1 MNLSISV
8 NFVLSEFGMKGNH
21 QRTLW
26 LFLVC
31 FFMWVIPAQ
40 AQLEYESEKELK
52 EAAEEYFVSRDWA
65 KAKPLYAQLLSLY
78 PQDPAYNYRFGAC
91 VLYADKDKQEALK
104 FLGIATRKPNVDPEA
119 FYYLGQAYHLNYQF
133 NDAITNYTKFRNKQ
147 PKPAPDQNPSRQI
160 QMCKNGIKLLGDIKD
175 IAVIDK
181 QTIGDRDFFRIYD
194 LKGIGGKVVVKPDEF
209 KTKYD
214 KKQDETSIMYIPP
227 NPDVVYFSSYG
238 SKGSDGKD
246 IFYVRKLPSGEWGQP
261 NRLPSPINTEYD
273 EDYPFMHPDGKT
285 LYFCSKGHNSMG
297 GYDVFKSEYNE
308 YSGSWSK
315 PENLDFAFSSPDDD
329 ILFISDEDNAFAYF
343 ASKRSAGAG
352 KISVYKVKVSRRPA
366 NYTIIKGSFIAE
378 DRPEMKDAVIKVYD
392 HQFNEL
398 LGEFKTKST
407 DGEYLLSFPGNGG
420 KYKITV
426 ETTDDAP
433 VHSGV
438 VELPMLT
445 EFRPLKQE
453 LRLVG
458 TGDDEK
464 LVIKN
469 MFEEELADNVDR
481 MELMREIIKKQS
493 NLDINS
499 SESEALASE
508 IAGGD
513 SVDMKVSDYQY
524 TNMSNEDLI
533 SSAEKEAVELENE
546 TAALKNEMN
555 YAYNAAKEKSEEA
568 SGIFA
573 QSEKLEASIND
584 NMSAEEQQEIK
595 QQVIDLKKK
604 GGQLAAEAVI
614 ANDVARSLES
624 EYTEKQIDARNA
636 RAMANMV
643 RTSINN
649 GDRDNAIVK
658 YQELQDRMKE
668 LQLGKPA
675 MEQEKDLA
683 LEQAA
688 TARAKSDKAYEFM
701 DGLKEREQSLK
712 NKQRR
717 LEIELKNAKKKKDQ
731 ERIQNELNT
740 VQIDLED
747 IQLDVQRAEENAIA
761 LKKDLQLFESKN
773 RFTDDLYSDITLN
786 GPDYGQDFT
795 DQQKQALIRSL
806 DYFQQNDLVGE
817 FDETLASTFQLNEG
831 SYGMKEYGSKHNNE
845 LAAVDRITDP
855 VERANKRKE
864 INEQWLAD
872 IDSDI
877 ADKKQA
883 LENATTLEEKVKLQE
898 DINLLEEQR
907 DVKQK
912 DLEDDQQ
919 AIDNAL
925 ASNESSNTS
934 GNDTT
939 DSGNETGDNSSSEL
953 ADNNTS
959 QENGTDSESGNESG
973 SNESGNNTE
982 EGNNGSQTTADNEN
996 NTTSGNESGNDQN
1009 EGARP
1014 QTQDFINNTEDNY
1027 ENKLAAVE
1035 NEDDP
1040 GVKAQ
1045 SEAAI
1050 YDEWSKKLKEEAI
1063 VKKLE
1068 LIESQNPDERQQIK
1082 EEIAMLE
1089 SVSDEK
1095 KEKSDQLIAEYGEP
1109 DEQIAEQA
1117 TLTKEE
1123 RIKKRLDE
1131 MPVITAVKDGD
1142 VQDYNSQY
1150 EELVAEANQEEDQ
1163 EIKETLLHNIYENWA
1178 ETTNEEIE
1186 YRKETKDN
1194 LKKKEQKKED
1204 ELIAALES
1212 EQQERNNL
1220 AGQHEPVELVAS
1232 NNGGNSTEET
1242 PVIDDKGNFVD
1253 YGSKREDELAQTEEI
1268 ADEYEKNRKLGEIS
1282 YQWYK
1287 NTQEEIRIRESN
1299 LASMSGSKRAKEE
1312 ETITALKSDAEAR
1325 LSQANYYQGIAQQ
1338 VKERREQ
1345 EQLAATNPEEGGGS
1359 ASFNSV
1365 EAKSRLDR
1373 AKKVNNEITAL
1384 QYELD
1389 ETNKAF
1395 NTAETEEERADLQDK
1410 SDDLKDQIKAKEIEK
1425 LELAVQANQLEFD
1438 NDNPT
1443 ASALSKRS
1451 NSDDQDVILADL
1463 KMEEASAFMKA
1474 ASEKISEAENT
1485 TDLNKKNRLL
1495 AEALDNQKT
1504 AVRKQKEALATYID
1518 EGGPDV
1524 AALVDNGSLETDGGN
1539 DGNETAFVDN
1549 EVSNESGNESGNS
1562 TTENGSENITSGN
1575 NETTTGGNNQ
1585 SAGNET
1591 GTDSGQNT
1599 TDNNQL
1605 VADNNQNENTTDG
1618 GNADSGNNTTDGGN
1632 EESGNNGTDNNSN
1645 ALAENNNTQES
1656 GTDSQNNEGSNTNT
1670 TSGGNTTDSGTSEE
1684 VPTVDNV
1691 LADAD
1696 QGKSAS
1702 FGGPADIPRYKARKR
1717 KEQAQADKDK
1727 ADDLRDQ
1734 AANAKRKDRKA
1745 LIEEAEKLEQEA
1757 DQKLKEAEVL
1767 DAEAD
1772 SLNNIAEQEKQATAS
1787 TDSENNES
1795 PELSA
1800 EEQALLDALGADGI
1814 AQLKQTEDYNKYKSL
1829 QTRKRRLVKEADV
1842 EYERSRELKAEARRQ
1857 KELLDELKSLK
1868 NQAETDEDNAELDEQ
1883 IEIVSNRIGVLN
1895 STSDDLM
1902 SSSVQ
1907 KRQEIASL
1915 DRQIED
1921 ITNKAGSTLAAN
1933 MEAVEKND
1941 YVNNDTEILAFND
1954 GGSDTTDGGQETI
1967 TTDGGNDTASDSGNE
1982 TTDSGN
1988 ETTTGG
1994 NENTLAN
2001 NGGNETT
2008 SDNTSESGNTT
2019 ETGNDS
2025 GNETTFTEGGNDTQ
2039 GGNENTLTDNANDTG
2054 TDNGNTGNDG
2064 SSGNAPSSFNSPNL
2078 NEIPT
2083 VLLDDYFVVA
2093 SRSQSAYNSS
2103 KPIKEATQM
2112 PKGIV
2117 WAVQVGA
2124 FRNPIKQSTFKG
2136 FAPVFAHPLSNGIT
2150 RYTAGMFKTFDKA
2163 DEAKDKIRGMGYSD
2177 AFVVAYRDGKQ
2188 ISASAARESQGEQ
2201 EVASNEGTQNT
2212 DGNQTET
2219 GNTGGSNQAANVNAS
2234 YPTDNDGAT
2243 PVDRIQGVFFTVQ
2256 VGVYSKPAPSSA
2268 FGGLRPLNRETTSSG
2283 YYRYTYG
2290 RYDNIDD
2297 ARKAKQ
2303 KAINAG
2309 VSDAFITAYRN
2320 GKKIAVSDAMILLGG
2335 GQDNNDTQEV
2345 QPDNTND
2352 NTNDNT
2358 QEPEDNTPLGELEF
2372 KVNIGEYQDEVPV
2385 NIAAIYLQLTKRG
2398 IRSED
2403 LGATTRYTI
2412 GSFDN
2417 YNDAKKLKEEMVSL
2431 GIDNAAVMVKEDGKV
2446 RDLQEVLKKLGNQ

>member
-31 FFMWVIPAQ
+31 FFIWVIPAQ

-78 PQDPAYNYRFGAC
+78 PQEPDYNYRFGAC
-91 VLYADKDKQEALK
+91 VLYADKNKEEALK
-104 FLGIATRKPNVDPEA
+104 FLNIASRKPNVNPEA

-147 PKPAPDQNPSRQI
+147 SKPAPDQNPSRQI

-175 IAVIDK
+175 IAVVDK

-246 IFYVRKLPSGEWGQP
+246 IFYARKLPNGEWGQP
-261 NRLPSPINTEYD
+261 NRLPAPVNTEYD

-308 YSGSWSK
+308 YSGTWSK

-352 KISVYKVKVSRRPA
+352 KISVYKVKVSKRPA
-366 NYTIIKGSFIAE
+366 NYTIIKGTFIAE
-378 DRPEMKDAVIKVYD
+378 DRPKLKDAVIKVYD

-398 LGEFKTKST
+398 LGEFKTKSS
-407 DGEYLLSFPGNGG
+407 DGGYLLSFPGNGG

-438 VELPMLT
+438 IELPMLT

-513 SVDMKVSDYQY
+513 SIDLKVSDYQY
-524 TNMSNEDLI
+524 TNMSDEELVSN
-533 SSAEKEAVELENE
+533 AEKEAVELEDE

-568 SGIFA
+568 SRVFA
-573 QSEKLEASIND
+573 ESEKLEASLND
-584 NMSAEEQQEIK
+584 NLSEEEQQEIK

-624 EYTEKQIDARNA
+624 EYTEKQMDARNA

-643 RTSINN
+643 RTSIND

-668 LQLGKPA
+668 LQLGKSA

-761 LKKDLQLFESKN
+761 LKKDLQLSESKN
-773 RFTDDLYSDITLN
+773 RFTDDLYSDINLN

-795 DQQKQALIRSL
+795 DQQKQALIRSI

-817 FDETLASTFQLNEG
+817 FDETLASTFKLKED

-845 LAAVDRITDP
+845 LAAADRITDP

-864 INEQWLAD
+864 INEQWLED
-872 IDSDI
+872 IDNDI
-877 ADKKQA
+877 AEKKQA
-883 LENATTLEEKVKLQE
+883 LESATTLEEKVKLQE

-919 AIDNAL
+919 AIENAL
-925 ASNESSNTS
+925 ASNDNGNNSGDNTS
-934 GNDTT
+934 
-939 DSGNETGDNSSSEL
+939 DSGNNATDNGSNEL
-953 ADNNTS
+953 AENNTS
-959 QENGTDSESGNESG
+959 QENGTDSENGNESTDNEEG
-973 SNESGNNTE
+973 SDNTTE
-982 EGNNGSQTTADNEN
+982 EGTDGSQSTADNES
-996 NTTSGNESGNDQN
+996 NTTSGNESGNDSN
-1009 EGARP
+1009 EGVRP
-1014 QTQDFINNTEDNY
+1014 QTQDFVNSTEENY
-1027 ENKLAAVE
+1027 ENKLAAVD
-1035 NEDDP
+1035 NVEDP
-1040 GVKAQ
+1040 SVKAQ

-1082 EEIAMLE
+1082 EEIALLE
-1089 SVSDEK
+1089 SASEEK
-1095 KEKSDQLIAEYGEP
+1095 KEKSEQLIAQYGEP

-1123 RIKKRLDE
+1123 RIKKKLDE
-1131 MPVITAVKDGD
+1131 MPVITAVKDGE
-1142 VQDYNSQY
+1142 VQDYSSHY
-1150 EELVAEANQEEDQ
+1150 EELVSEANTEEDQ
-1163 EIKETLLHNIYENWA
+1163 EIKETLLHHIYENWA

-1186 YRKETKDN
+1186 YRKDNKDN
-1194 LKKKEQKKED
+1194 LNKKDRKKEE

-1212 EQQERNNL
+1212 DQSERSSL
-1220 AGQHEPVELVAS
+1220 AGQHEAIDLMAT
-1232 NNGGNSTEET
+1232 NNGSNAGEET
-1242 PVIDDKGNFVD
+1242 PIIDDKGNFVD
-1253 YGSKREDELAQTEEI
+1253 YGAKREDELAQTEEI

-1287 NTQEEIRIRESN
+1287 DTQEEIRIRESN

-1312 ETITALKSDAEAR
+1312 ETIEALKSDAEAR

-1345 EQLAATNPEEGGGS
+1345 EQLAATSPEEGGGV

-1365 EAKSRLDR
+1365 EARSRLER

-1384 QYELD
+1384 EYELD

-1395 NTAETEEERADLQDK
+1395 NTAETEEERAGLQDK
-1410 SDDLKDQIKAKEIEK
+1410 ADDLKDQIKAKEIEK
-1425 LELAVQANQLEFD
+1425 LELAVQANELEFD

-1443 ASALSKRS
+1443 ATALSKRS

-1463 KMEEASAFMKA
+1463 KMEEAAAFMKTA
-1474 ASEKISEAENT
+1474 EEKISEAENT
-1485 TDLNKKNRLL
+1485 NDLNKKNRLL

-1518 EGGPDV
+1518 EGGPEV
-1524 AALVDNGSLETDGGN
+1524 AALVDNGSLETDGGSE
-1539 DGNETAFVDN
+1539 GNETAFTDN
-1549 EVSNESGNESGNS
+1549 EGTTESGNESSN
-1562 TTENGSENITSGN
+1562 TTANNNAGN
-1575 NETTTGGNNQ
+1575 NETTSGGNNQ
-1585 SAGNET
+1585 STDNES
-1591 GTDSGQNT
+1591 GTTTDQNT
-1599 TDNNQL
+1599 AHNNQT
-1605 VADNNQNENTTDG
+1605 VADNNQSENTTDG
-1618 GNADSGNNTTDGGN
+1618 GNVDSGNNTTDGGN
-1632 EESGNNGTDNNSN
+1632 TESGNNTTDNGSN
-1645 ALAENNNTQES
+1645 ELAQNNNTQENT
-1656 GTDSQNNEGSNTNT
+1656 TDTESNEDSNTN
-1670 TSGGNTTDSGTSEE
+1670 GGSNTTDSGSSDQ

-1727 ADDLRDQ
+1727 AADLRDQ
-1734 AANAKRKDRKA
+1734 AANAKRKERKA

-1772 SLNNIAEQEKQATAS
+1772 SLNIIAEQEKQATAS
-1787 TDSENNES
+1787 TDSEGNAPS
-1795 PELSA
+1795 DLTS
-1800 EEQALLDALGADGI
+1800 EEQALLDALGEDGI

-1829 QTRKRRLVKEADV
+1829 QTKRRRLVKEADV
-1842 EYERSRELKAEARRQ
+1842 EYARSRELNAEARKQ
-1857 KELLDELKSLK
+1857 KELLDELKGLK
-1868 NQAETDEDNAELDEQ
+1868 DQAETEEDKAELDEQ
-1883 IEIVSNRIGVLN
+1883 IEIVANRIGVLN
-1895 STSDDLM
+1895 TTADDLM

-1907 KRQEIASL
+1907 KRQQITSL

-1921 ITNKAGSTLAAN
+1921 ITNNAGSTLAAN
-1933 MEAVEKND
+1933 MEVVEKND
-1941 YVNNDTEILAFND
+1941 YINNDTEILAFND
-1954 GGSDTTDGGQETI
+1954 GG
-1967 TTDGGNDTASDSGNE
+1967 N

-1988 ETTTGG
+1988 QNGSTESTDNSSTGNETTSGG

-2008 SDNTSESGNTT
+2008 TDNTSDSDNNSD
-2019 ETGNDS
+2019 TGNQG
-2025 GNETTFTEGGNDTQ
+2025 GNETTFTEGGNNTQ
-2039 GGNENTLTDNANDTG
+2039 GGNENTFADNTSESG
-2054 TDNGNTGNDG
+2054 SNDG
-2064 SSGNAPSSFNSPNL
+2064 NNGTSGSAPNSFNSPNL

-2093 SRSQSAYNSS
+2093 SRNQSAYNSS

-2112 PKGIV
+2112 PKGVV

-2150 RYTAGMFKTFDKA
+2150 RYTAGMFQTFDKA
-2163 DEAKDKIRGMGYSD
+2163 DDAKDKIRALGYRD

-2188 ISASAARESQGEQ
+2188 ISASAAREGQSEQ
-2201 EVASNEGTQNT
+2201 EVASNETTQNT
-2212 DGNQTET
+2212 GGNQNET
-2219 GNTGGSNQAANVNAS
+2219 GNNGGSNQAANVNAS

-2268 FGGLRPLNRETTSSG
+2268 FGGLRPLNRETTTSG

-2320 GKKIAVSDAMILLGG
+2320 GNKIAVSDAMILLGG
-2335 GQDNNDTQEV
+2335 GSDNNDTQET
-2345 QPDNTND
+2345 QPGNTND

-2358 QEPEDNTPLGELEF
+2358 QEPEENTPLGELEF

-2417 YNDAKKLKEEMVSL
+2417 YDEANKLKEEMVSL
-2431 GIDNAAVMVKEDGKV
+2431 GIDNATVMVKEDGKV
-2446 RDLQEVLKKLGNQ
+2446 KDLQEVLRKLGNQ